1 MSANTFRSAS
11 QSGPASQPVAASP
24 VPSEDRPA
32 PAFALHLVT
41 LGVGDLGRAIAFYE
55 AMGLERRADT
65 QSVAFFMA
73 GHVVLSLFP
82 RDRLAEDATVPD
94 SPPADF
100 AGLTLACNVAAPQE
114 VARVIA
120 RAQAA
125 GGRVVKPAQKAFW
138 GGTSGYFADPDGH
151 LWEVAHNPFF
161 PFDAEGRLSV
171 PADGG

>member
-1 MSANTFRSAS
+1 MPPMSET
-11 QSGPASQPVAASP
+11 PP
-24 VPSEDRPA
+24 

-41 LGVGDLGRAIAFYE
+41 LGVADLARAIGFYE
-55 AMGLERRADT
+55 AMGLERRAGT
-65 QSVAFFMA
+65 QSVAFFLA

-82 RDRLAEDATVPD
+82 RDRLAQDATVAD
-94 SPPADF
+94 TPPPPF
-100 AGLTLACNVAAPQE
+100 AGLTLACNVGAAEE

-161 PFDAEGRLSV
+161 PFDADGRLTV